1 MAGDK
6 KESAFRILALLGLAA
21 LLVAVLWAGKKASVE
36 QGPSGAPQPQGRS
49 GSVQYDADTDPGKGE
64 IAREEEPQPSGE
76 LLDGV
81 RVVDFEAFRYG
92 FAPDPLVVKA
102 GERVRLKMTSRD
114 VTHWV
119 AIPAIGFSTVVPAEG
134 TGEAEFDAPHE
145 PGEYSIY
152 CTVYCGP
159 GHGDMRGRL
168 VVLPAEAG
176 GSSGGAR

>member
-21 LLVAVLWAGKKASVE
+21 LLVAVLWAGRRASI
-36 QGPSGAPQPQGRS
+36 QQPPSGAPQPQGGS
-49 GSVQYDADTDPGKGE
+49 SSVQRDADPHPAATGA
-64 IAREEEPQPSGE
+64 ARYEELLPSGE
-76 LLDGV
+76 FLDGF

-102 GERVRLKMTSRD
+102 GERIRLKMTSLD
-114 VTHWV
+114 VAHGA
-119 AIPAIGFSTVVPAEG
+119 AIPAIGFSTVVPADG
-134 TGEAEFDAPHE
+134 TAEAEFDAPFQ

-159 GHGDMRGRL
+159 GHGDMKGTL
-168 VVLPAEAG
+168 LVLPDEPEV
-176 GSSGGAR
+176 RPDEKP